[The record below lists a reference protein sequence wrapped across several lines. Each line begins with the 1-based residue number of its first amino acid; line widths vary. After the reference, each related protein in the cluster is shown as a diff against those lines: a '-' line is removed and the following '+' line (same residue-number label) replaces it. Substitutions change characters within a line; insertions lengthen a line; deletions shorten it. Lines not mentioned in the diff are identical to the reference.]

1 MHKRE
6 GGVARVVPCAIV
18 SRNAVRALSGVAAV
32 GVRVMMCSF
41 VLVVAFVHRFVSRQ
55 CDARSRAVARFRAS
69 WCNGRPREIAWRVC
83 VFRVSLCKR
92 LFVVAPLVWLRVRWL
107 CVTS

>member
-6 GGVARVVPCAIV
+6 GDVARVVPCAIV

-41 VLVVAFVHRFVSRQ
+41 VLVVAFMHRPVPRQ
-55 CDARSRAVARFRAS
+55 CGRAVARGRAIQS
-69 WCNGRPREIAWRVC
+69 AV
-83 VFRVSLCKR
+83 L
-92 LFVVAPLVWLRVRWL
+92 
-107 CVTS
+107 

>member
-41 VLVVAFVHRFVSRQ
+41 VLVVAFVSRFVSRQ
-55 CDARSRAVARFRAS
+55 CGRAVA
-69 WCNGRPREIAWRVC
+69 CGRSIQSAV
-83 VFRVSLCKR
+83 L
-92 LFVVAPLVWLRVRWL
+92 
-107 CVTS
+107 